1 MTSPTAIRSASA
13 NGASNVWEPFRP
25 DVDGAWDERRVRHL
39 VRRAAFGAGPEL
51 IETLVEMTPDDAI
64 ERLLTGTPDEA
75 TRQSESDALARTIL
89 ASGDPKRLGAWWT
102 YELITTTHPLRERM
116 TLFWHGHFATGGDK
130 VTDAEALYRQNRLL
144 RDEALGNFRTMTH
157 AIAKDPAMLVY
168 LDSVTNRKAHP
179 NENFARE
186 LMELFC
192 LGEGNYSEADVQ
204 QLARCFTGWEIRQ
217 GKFRFNRYQHD
228 DGEKSIFG
236 RRSTFPDAEAV
247 DWVLAHPAAPR
258 FVASKL
264 IRLFVTDA
272 MPTDDELEPIAELLV
287 EHDWNLLPAV
297 RTILRSRRLLGDE
310 TIGTK
315 VRSPVD
321 LIIGLLRS
329 FDGTANA
336 SRLADDLR
344 RMGMGLFFPPN
355 VKGWD
360 GGRTWINAAT
370 LLERANGIGRLLQD
384 DATRFDRRP
393 VGEHLMARFGD
404 DDDSLGKLA
413 EVLLAVRPNDAT
425 LARLAA
431 VGEGRSGAARAV
443 ARMHALAA
451 SPLAQLG

>member
-1 MTSPTAIRSASA
+1 MTSRLA
-13 NGASNVWEPFRP
+13 NPGPSTTRASNGWEPFRP
-25 DVDGAWDERRVRHL
+25 EVDGAWDERRVRHL
-39 VRRAAFGAGPEL
+39 VRRTAFGAGPEL
-51 IETLVEMTPDDAI
+51 IDSLVAMSPDEAI
-64 ERLLTGTPDEA
+64 DRLLTGAPDEA
-75 TRQSESDALARTIL
+75 TRQTESDALARTIL

-144 RDEALGNFRTMTH
+144 RDESLGNFRTMTH

-168 LDSVTNRKAHP
+168 LDSATNRKAHP

-236 RRSTFPDAEAV
+236 RRSTFPDAQAV
-247 DWVLAHPAAPR
+247 DWVLDHPAAPT
-258 FVASKL
+258 FVAGKL
-264 IRLFVTDA
+264 VRLFVTDNV
-272 MPTDDELEPIAELLV
+272 MSDEELAPIADLLV
-287 EHDWNLLPAV
+287 EHDWNLLPAI
-297 RTILRSRRLLGDE
+297 RTILLSRRMLGDE

-384 DATRFDRRP
+384 EATRFDRRP
-393 VGEHLMARFGD
+393 VGEHLVARFGD
-404 DDDSLGKLA
+404 DDRTMEKLA
-413 EVLLAVRPNDAT
+413 DVLLAVRPDDAT
-425 LARLAA
+425 LGRLAA

-443 ARMHALAA
+443 ARLHALAA